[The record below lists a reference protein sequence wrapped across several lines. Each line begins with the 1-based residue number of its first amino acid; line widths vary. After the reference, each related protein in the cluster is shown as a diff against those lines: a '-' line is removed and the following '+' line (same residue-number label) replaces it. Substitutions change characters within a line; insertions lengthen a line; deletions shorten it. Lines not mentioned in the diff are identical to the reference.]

1 MALVQCQ
8 DCGRDVS
15 TRARFCVHCGN
26 PYPVKRCSIICAVLT
41 GTLVAML
48 VMGSLCVAKVACMR
62 ARAGSCRPPV
72 MVAPVAKP
80 APMVPVKVD
89 VKPAPA
95 QPAAPAPAAKQEE

>member
-26 PYPVKRCSIICAVLT
+26 PYPVKRCSVICAVLT

-48 VMGSLCVAKVACMR
+48 VMGSLCVARVACVKR
-62 ARAGSCRPPV
+62 GSCRPAICTPT
-72 MVAPVAKP
+72 AKP
-80 APMVPVKVD
+80 APVPVKVESKNAAD
-89 VKPAPA
+89 PAPVT
-95 QPAAPAPAAKQEE
+95 PESPKEY